1 MLLCAGKDLAL
12 QTLRAELERSN
23 RQKRDAVERAN
34 ELEDL
39 LEKVHRGM
47 VEKVQPAIDEQ
58 VEILSTEL
66 AMMRKRSILSSSE
79 GQTDVQN
86 IAQGRPQKQVKKP
99 HRGSKE
105 YVSRNSLLVEMLKID
120 HFKTIKNIF
129 VAALLVFG
137 VNLIVENWMER
148 GELVD
153 LTLFFWIFSKFNRF
167 VEAWFVR
174 NRTIVFIRE
183 TIGARG

>member
-1 MLLCAGKDLAL
+1 MESTDLTEAEKNELKQKLKREQEEQRKQDEITQAAVAAADKYELLNLQLSQALSLANKITTDLPNAGKDLAL

-105 YVSRNSLLVEMLKID
+105 YVSRNSLLV
-120 HFKTIKNIF
+120 
-129 VAALLVFG
+129 
-137 VNLIVENWMER
+137 
-148 GELVD
+148 
-153 LTLFFWIFSKFNRF
+153 
-167 VEAWFVR
+167 
-174 NRTIVFIRE
+174 
-183 TIGARG
+183 